1 MFPIL
6 KKKISNGFLVAID
19 SAGMVF
25 SLSGASVVAVL
36 GKLMLAVVLGALALG
51 FFLRLSG
58 RRAPARSFAPP
69 TPRWYYVA
77 AAFLS
82 VLEVTLLTEATDL
95 PVRFYQPGFELQHW
109 ILVAAALGV
118 AFIVQVQLI
127 RSIFR
132 SRRIES

>member
-6 KKKISNGFLVAID
+6 KKKISNGFLVAVD
-19 SAGMVF
+19 TAGMIF

-36 GKLMLAVVLGALALG
+36 GKLMLAAVLGAVALG

-58 RRAPARSFAPP
+58 RRAPAPSFAQP
-69 TPRWYYVA
+69 TPRRYYVVA
-77 AAFLS
+77 GFLS
-82 VLEVTLLTEATDL
+82 VLEVALLTEATDL

-109 ILVAAALGV
+109 ILVAGALAV
-118 AFIVQVQLI
+118 TFVVQVQLI

-132 SRRIES
+132 SRRIQS